1 MATEARSERPLGE
14 LFTELA
20 RETGTLVRQEVQLA
34 KTEMTGKAAT
44 ASRSIGLIAA
54 GGALAHAGVLAILAA
69 VIAGLGSVIPIWA
82 AALLVGSLVS
92 ITGYTFIQKGIGSL
106 REVDPLPKQTIQ
118 TLRDDKAWA
127 KEQLP

>member
-1 MATEARSERPLGE
+1 MAAEARSERPLGE

-44 ASRSIGLIAA
+44 AGRSIGLVAA

-69 VIAGLGSVIPIWA
+69 VIAGLGSMIPIWA
-82 AALLVGSLVS
+82 AALLVGGLVA
-92 ITGYTFIQKGIGSL
+92 ITGYTLVQKGLGAL
-106 REVDPLPKQTIQ
+106 RDLNPAPTQTIQ

-127 KEQLP
+127 KEQIP